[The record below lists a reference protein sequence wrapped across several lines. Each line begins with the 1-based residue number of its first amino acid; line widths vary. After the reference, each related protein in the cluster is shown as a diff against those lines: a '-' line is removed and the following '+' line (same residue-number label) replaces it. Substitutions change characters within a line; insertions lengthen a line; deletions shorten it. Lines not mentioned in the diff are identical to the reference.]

1 MEEIHHT
8 TAQADPGSADGTNS
22 SGSATARSWDS
33 SPSALTSPGS
43 HEQRRLY
50 HAQVRKD
57 ELCALLS
64 GWNWLMMSESMWQMD
79 RRKRRI
85 MYWQNYI
92 DRRWWERLYFEDLVL
107 PVPYPRFRGDRR
119 DVVIK
124 RSEPRELLRLEPGRD
139 LVEWTNSPEKPKE
152 RFAFKYGVAR
162 ETFQRVWNEMNVL
175 KRLQEVGA
183 GTSSVSFPTVHRI
196 VVDDFDGS
204 IVGFTSP
211 WVKKCHMFAHH
222 RGSSRRGGSQIS
234 STPWTSCT
242 GGSAS
247 STTTSTRPPSG
258 SKRRR
263 AT

>member
-1 MEEIHHT
+1 
-8 TAQADPGSADGTNS
+8 
-22 SGSATARSWDS
+22 
-33 SPSALTSPGS
+33 
-43 HEQRRLY
+43 
-50 HAQVRKD
+50 
-57 ELCALLS
+57 
-64 GWNWLMMSESMWQMD
+64 MMSESTWQMD
-79 RRKRRI
+79 RRERRI

-124 RSEPRELLRLEPGRD
+124 RSELRELLRLEPGRD